1 VTEIPPVKRR
11 IIDYEGSTYRTDFW
25 EGHGREYEDRVERL
39 VMARL
44 LPPKAQR
51 LLEVGAAYGRLVP
64 LYRGCRQVVLL
75 DYSLSQLQEA
85 RQRYGDEGFLYVAA
99 DAYHMPFQPGV
110 FDVVTMVRV
119 LHHFED
125 VPAVFQQ
132 IRRVL
137 IPDGR
142 FLLEF
147 ANKRNLKAIL
157 RHAVGRQA
165 WNPHHLDPIEF
176 VELNFNFHPIYI
188 QHELYRAGFETLRRV
203 PVSWLRLG
211 VLKRYLPAR
220 LLAEWDGL
228 LQGSGW
234 LVSPSV
240 FTLNS
245 ARSEVAA
252 VNNLALTGEAILACP
267 LSGSPLTRDGDT
279 LVSADG
285 TRWAVRDGIY
295 DFRAP
300 LTEPT
305 G

>member
-1 VTEIPPVKRR
+1 MTETPTTENR
-11 IIDYEGSTYRTDFW
+11 IIDYEGSNYRTDFW
-25 EGHGREYEDRVERL
+25 EGRGRDYEDRVERL

-44 LPPKAQR
+44 LPTAGQR
-51 LLEVGAAYGRLVP
+51 LMEVGAAYGRLVP
-64 LYRGCRQVVLL
+64 LYRGFREVVLL
-75 DYSLSQLQEA
+75 DYSVSQLQYA
-85 RQRYGDEGFLYVAA
+85 RQQYGDEGFMYVAA
-99 DAYHMPFQPGV
+99 NAYHMPFQPGV

-119 LHHFED
+119 LHHFEN
-125 VPAVFQQ
+125 VPGVFQQ
-132 IRRVL
+132 IRRAMA
-137 IPDGR
+137 PAAY

-211 VLKRYLPAR
+211 LLKRLLPAQA
-220 LLAEWDGL
+220 LAEIDGV
-228 LQGSGW
+228 LQGTGW

-240 FTLNS
+240 FTFNQVRPDTPS
-245 ARSEVAA
+245 VD
-252 VNNLALTGEAILACP
+252 NLHLSGEAILACP
-267 LSGSPLTRDGDT
+267 RTGGALRRDGDT

-285 TRWAVRDGIY
+285 TRWAIRDGIY
-295 DFRAP
+295 DFKSP
-300 LTEPT
+300 LN
-305 G
+305 

>member
-1 VTEIPPVKRR
+1 VTETPTTENR

-25 EGHGREYEDRVERL
+25 EGRGRDYEDRVERL

-44 LPPKAQR
+44 LPTRGQR
-51 LLEVGAAYGRLVP
+51 LMEVGAAYGRLVP
-64 LYRGCRQVVLL
+64 LYKGFREVVLL
-75 DYSLSQLQEA
+75 DYSVSQLQYA
-85 RQRYGDEGFLYVAA
+85 RQQYGDDGFLYVAA
-99 DAYHMPFQPGV
+99 NAYHMPFQRGV
-110 FDVVTMVRV
+110 FDAVTMVRV
-119 LHHFED
+119 LHHFEN

-132 IRRVL
+132 IRRAMS
-137 IPDGR
+137 PAAY

-211 VLKRYLPAR
+211 LLKRVLPAQA
-220 LLAEWDGL
+220 LAEVDGV
-228 LQGSGW
+228 LQGTGW

-240 FTLNS
+240 FTLNQV
-245 ARSEVAA
+245 RPDTDAA
-252 VNNLALTGEAILACP
+252 DNLDLHGEAILACP
-267 LSGSPLTRDGDT
+267 RTGGPLTRDGDT

-285 TRWAVRDGIY
+285 TRWAIRDGIY
-295 DFRAP
+295 DFKAP
-300 LTEPT
+300 LS
-305 G
+305 